1 MTRVLH
7 VARREF
13 LSTVL
18 TKGFI
23 IGVLL
28 TPCFVAAIFLL
39 TPALLSEAAPPI
51 EGEVLVSDPTGL
63 VYPGV
68 RDYLGPAALAEKRA
82 EILDD
87 AAGVMPGRV
96 PSLMPSLISEAA
108 VQSMLGEVPKLDVI
122 LHDGDVDTAKPSLRA
137 VSGPLAIAVIPDD
150 AVDGAQGSYQLI
162 VREKLDDRLERELH
176 SAIRDAIVDAR
187 IEARGLDRDEVD
199 ALTWVPYRRSTTVTE
214 EGERETFLFL
224 NTLLPVVF
232 MALVLMSVL
241 VSGQYLMTT
250 TIEEKQSRVVEMLL
264 AALSPMELMTGK
276 ILGQLGVGFL
286 VLFLYSGAGLVGLV
300 AFSLTGA
307 IDIGLVVYMLISY
320 LISYFV
326 IASLMAAIGASVN
339 ELREAQTL
347 MTPLV
352 IVIMVPGVLWLP
364 ISRNPDSM
372 LSVVTSFLPP
382 LNTFAMLLRMTSTS
396 PPPFWQVALS
406 LTIGVASVY
415 AALWFT
421 AKIFRIGLLMHGT
434 PPNLRTLIR
443 WARMA

>member
-1 MTRVLH
+1 MTRIVH
-7 VARREF
+7 VACREF

-23 IGVLL
+23 IGILL
-28 TPCFVAAIFLL
+28 TPCLVAITLVL
-39 TPALLSEAAPPI
+39 MPVLMSEATPPI
-51 EGEVLVSDPTGL
+51 VGEVLVSDPTGL

-68 RDYLGPAALAEKRA
+68 RDYLGPAALADKRA
-82 EILDD
+82 ELLDD
-87 AAGVMPGRV
+87 AAEVMPTRV
-96 PSLMPSLISEAA
+96 GEAA
-108 VQSMLGEVPKLDVI
+108 VQSVLGEVPKLDVI
-122 LHDGDVDTAKPSLRA
+122 LHHGDVDAAKPSLRA

-150 AVDGAQGSYQLI
+150 AVDGARGSYEFF

-176 SAIRDAIVDAR
+176 TAIRD
-187 IEARGLDRDEVD
+187 ELD
-199 ALTWVPYRRSTTVTE
+199 ALIRVPYRRSTTVTE
-214 EGERETFLFL
+214 DGERETFELL
-224 NTLLPVVF
+224 NTLLPLTF

-264 AALSPMELMTGK
+264 AAVSPMELMTGK
-276 ILGQLGVGFL
+276 ILGQLGVGLL

-320 LISYFV
+320 LIAYFV
-326 IASLMAAIGASVN
+326 IASMMAAVGAAVN

-347 MTPLV
+347 MTPLALV
-352 IVIMVPGVLWLP
+352 MMVPWLLWLP
-364 ISRNPDSM
+364 ISRNPNSM
-372 LSVVTSFLPP
+372 LAVVTSFLPP
-382 LNTFAMLLRMTSTS
+382 VNTFVMLLRLTSNS

-406 LTIGVASVY
+406 LAIGVASVY
-415 AALWFT
+415 AALWF
-421 AKIFRIGLLMHGT
+421 AGKIFRIGLLMHGK

>member
-1 MTRVLH
+1 MTRIVH

-23 IGVLL
+23 IGILL
-28 TPCFVAAIFLL
+28 TPCVVAVTLVL
-39 TPALLSEAAPPI
+39 MPVLMSEAAPPI
-51 EGEVLVSDPTGL
+51 VGEVLVSDPSGL

-68 RDYLGPAALAEKRA
+68 RDYLGPAALADKRA
-82 EILDD
+82 ELLDD
-87 AAGVMPGRV
+87 AAEVMPRRV
-96 PSLMPSLISEAA
+96 GQAA
-108 VQSMLGEVPKLDVI
+108 VQSALGEVPKLDVI
-122 LHDGDVDTAKPSLRA
+122 LHDGDVDAAKPSLLA
-137 VSGPLAIAVIPDD
+137 VSGLLAIAVIPDD
-150 AVDGAQGSYQLI
+150 AVDGARGSYELF

-187 IEARGLDRDEVD
+187 VDARGLDRDELD
-199 ALTWVPYRRSTTVTE
+199 ALIRVPYHRSTTVTE
-214 EGERETFLFL
+214 EGERETLGFL
-224 NTLLPVVF
+224 NTILPLTF

-264 AALSPMELMTGK
+264 AAVSPMELMTGK

-307 IDIGLVVYMLISY
+307 IDIGLVVYTLIAY
-320 LISYFV
+320 LIAYFV

-347 MTPLV
+347 MTPLAL
-352 IVIMVPGVLWLP
+352 VIMVPWVLWLP

-382 LNTFAMLLRMTSTS
+382 VNTFAMLLRLTSNS

-406 LTIGVASVY
+406 LAIGVASVY
-415 AALWFT
+415 AALWF
-421 AKIFRIGLLMHGT
+421 AGKIFRIGLLMHGK